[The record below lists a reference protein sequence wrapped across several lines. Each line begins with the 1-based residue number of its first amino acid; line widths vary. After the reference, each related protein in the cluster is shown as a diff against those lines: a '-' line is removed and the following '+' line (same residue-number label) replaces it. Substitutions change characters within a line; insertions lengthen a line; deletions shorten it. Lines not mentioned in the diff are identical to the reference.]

1 MLMKKEGCI
10 VNNSEI
16 VTYHGSKDD
25 CNCLHLRPARGAA
38 RLLSVIVVL
47 GTNKCIHGT

>member
-1 MLMKKEGCI
+1 MLMKKEEWI
-10 VNNSEI
+10 VNSEI

-25 CNCLHLRPARGAA
+25 CLHLRPAGGAA
-38 RLLSVIVVL
+38 RLLSVIAVL

>member
-1 MLMKKEGCI
+1 MLMKKEEWI
-10 VNNSEI
+10 VNSEI

-25 CNCLHLRPARGAA
+25 CDCLHLRPAGGAA
-38 RLLSVIVVL
+38 RLLSVIAVL